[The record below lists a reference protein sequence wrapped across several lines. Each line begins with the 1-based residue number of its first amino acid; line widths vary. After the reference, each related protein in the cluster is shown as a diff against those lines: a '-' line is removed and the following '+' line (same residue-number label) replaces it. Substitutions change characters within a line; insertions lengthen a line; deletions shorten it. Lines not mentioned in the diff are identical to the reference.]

1 MKFSGSSGRF
11 EKLKY
16 LCAETSKPVNSYF
29 RKYLPIFEHTDG
41 EKPGKSPGKRVR
53 RPYRKAT

>member
-16 LCAETSKPVNSYF
+16 LCAETIKPVNSYL
-29 RKYLPIFEHTDG
+29 RIDLLIVKG
-41 EKPGKSPGKRVR
+41 
-53 RPYRKAT
+53 